1 MIDEG
6 TEFPP
11 LSGASG
17 TLGTVEP
24 SARVA
29 SPHPERPMSSAQ
41 PACAICGCSPA
52 TDVTFMQGIGL
63 LLMRRTKT
71 LRVRACRDC
80 GIALFR
86 ETQSRTLLTGWWSV
100 FSFFSNL
107 VFLWDNAVARRRLA
121 ALGAPVQ
128 PAQRS
133 RTQRSTPLPVGKPV
147 MLRPASL
154 GFLAI
159 VIGIVLLA
167 ATTDPQTRSL
177 DQPGVTVGTCGQMIG
192 SQVRYPVSCT
202 DDAANARIVAILPS
216 SAQDAECPPTAD
228 ASSWRS
234 QLGLVCWQHI

>member
-11 LSGASG
+11 LSGTTG
-17 TLGTVEP
+17 TLGTLEP

-29 SPHPERPMSSAQ
+29 PPHPEGPMSSAQ
-41 PACAICGCSPA
+41 LECAICGCNPA
-52 TDVTFMQGIGL
+52 MDVTFMQGIGL

-121 ALGAPVQ
+121 ALSAPVQ

-159 VIGIVLLA
+159 VIGIVLFT
-167 ATTDPQTRSL
+167 ATTDPQTRPL

-192 SQVRYPVSCT
+192 AQVRYPVSCT

-234 QLGLVCWQHI
+234 QFGLVCWQHI